1 MQIRLILERLIALPR
16 AGRLASVPLLA
27 VLAVFPMLAQ
37 KDPPNPPPPDPP
49 DVVLRMPGF
58 SGSFLGVGVS
68 EVDSNRAKELKLSEE
83 RGVEIT
89 RVETDSPA
97 EKAGL
102 KVGDVVL
109 EYNGQRVEGIEQFV
123 RLVRET
129 PAGRQAKLL
138 VSRNGLTQ
146 TLTAS
151 IASRKGKGK
160 GEWSFSM
167 PRIDPP
173 QIWIPDTPRIATN
186 WRSAVLG
193 VEAEGLESQ
202 LASYFGVK
210 EGVLVRSV
218 LSGTPAEKAGL
229 KAGDVITKVEKT
241 DVSTPRELSSRL
253 RSLRTQ
259 KNISLT
265 VIREKKEITVSVTLD
280 DEVSEKERPR
290 GRIVVR
296 KTLPGE
302 EL

>member
-241 DVSTPRELSSRL
+241 DVSTQRELSSRL